1 MSVPVVP
8 VHFCKARRVIEHDL
22 ARTTV
27 PSPTGEARYS
37 RHRLTFTPGTAV
49 VEVPRRTGHP
59 RRGTSATRLARVAYQ
74 KGDVD
79 NDNQWL
85 ETPRRPRPARA
96 HPSHGY

>member
-49 VEVPRRTGHP
+49 AKFHDERDI
-59 RRGTSATRLARVAYQ
+59 LARPTGASQ
-74 KGDVD
+74 
-79 NDNQWL
+79 
-85 ETPRRPRPARA
+85 
-96 HPSHGY
+96 

>member
-8 VHFCKARRVIEHDL
+8 LRFCKARRVIEHDL

-49 VEVPRRTGHP
+49 AKFHDERDILVRSTETGQAI
-59 RRGTSATRLARVAYQ
+59 SSF
-74 KGDVD
+74 
-79 NDNQWL
+79 NDLQL
-85 ETPRRPRPARA
+85 T
-96 HPSHGY
+96 YKLT